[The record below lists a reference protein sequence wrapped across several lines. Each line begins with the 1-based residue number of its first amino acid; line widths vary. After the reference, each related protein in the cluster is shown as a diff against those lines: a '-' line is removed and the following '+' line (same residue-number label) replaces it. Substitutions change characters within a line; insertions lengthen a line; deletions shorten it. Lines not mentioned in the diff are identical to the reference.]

1 MKKYSR
7 IKNITAKIGRFG
19 AYIPLSN
26 LVMIYGGR
34 FMSDRMKR
42 RISATRNRKI
52 QNYLK
57 ASVEAA
63 MFDATPIPQP
73 RVLKPESIW
82 ICWFQGE
89 SQMPDIVRMCL
100 ESVRKY
106 SNGHEVIVIT
116 SDNFRDYVTLPDAIV
131 MSYEAGDIKPA
142 HFSDIIR
149 VNLLV
154 QQGGL
159 WLDSTMY
166 LTAPID
172 NSIFERQFY
181 SIHTKEEGYYVSR
194 CRWAVFAMG
203 CDRYNRLFL
212 LLSKAF
218 SQYLESSGIFV
229 DYFMFDQLID
239 MLVQEDPEV
248 AYMIESVPM
257 NNPEVHSLNPMLEQ
271 DYDEEAYRKICVSTS
286 MFKLSYRN
294 HDEERL
300 KRPESTYSHCRQL

>member
-7 IKNITAKIGRFG
+7 FKNITAKIGRFG

-34 FMSDRMKR
+34 FLSDRMKR

-63 MFDATPIPQP
+63 LLDVTQIPQP

-89 SQMPDIVRMCL
+89 SQMPGIVRMCL

-116 SDNFRDYVTLPDAIV
+116 SDNFRDYVALPDDIV
-131 MSYEAGDIKPA
+131 KSYETGDIKPA
-142 HFSDIIR
+142 HFSDLLRI
-149 VNLLV
+149 NLLA

-166 LTAPID
+166 MTAPID
-172 NSIFERQFY
+172 KSIFERQFY
-181 SIHTKEEGYYVSR
+181 SIRTKEEGYYVSR
-194 CRWAVFAMG
+194 CRWAVFVMG
-203 CDRYNRLFL
+203 GERYNRLFSV
-212 LLSKAF
+212 LSKAF
-218 SQYLESSGIFV
+218 SHYLESSDIFV

-239 MLVQEDPEV
+239 MLVREDPEISS
-248 AYMIESVPM
+248 MIESVPM
-257 NNPEVHSLNPMLEQ
+257 NNPDVHSLNPILEQ
-271 DYDEEAYRKICVSTS
+271 DYDEETYRKICASTS

-294 HDEERL
+294 HDDERL